1 MKKRSL
7 FRRVLSG
14 MVAAALAATV
24 CFGDGI
30 FKNLAASAAD
40 DPVVTVGFYDGGEKS
55 PVVNE
60 EGDTNTYRY
69 FALGA
74 LIKNEN
80 MQYVD
85 PKDGKTKNRTAT
97 AEHVKYIEA
106 WDCIELD
113 KTKAE
118 QTVTFDTFYKKHN
131 QYTQN
136 YDRIQPKVAYDPS
149 VYTFV
154 TRVYRYWVTKDD
166 PYNPGADPQPA
177 DNPHTQQSYNPNAS
191 GVEPTNLI
199 SPEGDFTIKGQ
210 WSNPDI
216 TYHEKSA
223 DSIPGY
229 VPSSETQGSVTS
241 VRFDKKNVEYYA
253 RVNFG
258 NTTTIAEDEYYY
270 VVVEVEH
277 QSHEISYFYSPLTA
291 KNASDVTLTI
301 QKHNVKNLKKQDNTT
316 DQFTGNEPVTR
327 IRLFKASKEVNL
339 GSLLAGEN
347 CVELKTGDYA
357 KGQTVDIKDR
367 VVEKPD
373 EATTAYTEVINLL
386 SRSGSDS
393 YTFTDILGS
402 GVAFG
407 ITADRH
413 VQGMHTQTNFAV
425 NYFKDKADNADVDL
439 TSPSAG
445 EIYVANFANLDTP
458 ADISAD
464 TTGQVIVGDPKGMI
478 LNVNVP
484 DVNRVKLHT
493 PELAEKGT
501 IVVNKV
507 DAETI
512 TNDVVNPTIQ
522 QMQAMSNLLASKKTN
537 ITPVITN
544 SHFIVDTRDY
554 GDDETIYVDGDAI
567 AAANATGSAIFR
579 FMKKENQTI
588 VINYTKT
595 KKVTISQF
603 EMEVYDS
610 QGNLVGS
617 GDSSPDGI
625 RNSKQNTWLDQQ
637 VMRRIVWNLNS
648 VENTDEEY
656 VSVDTEGKVDKA
668 CVTFRQTA
676 GIFLIP
682 NAKTVANVEA
692 TSTGWIIS
700 AGYVSNNGGEWHFP
714 YSGLDKYEKPKTTTV
729 NVSKRAITGN
739 AELKGATLQIVDKV
753 TGKNIGDAIWQYV
766 ISQNEG
772 VTALTTD
779 IGDLKDIR
787 YGMQWTSGD
796 VQRTIVLRDGS
807 YTLKE
812 SGTEFT
818 SGGKTYSVVK
828 SSVDFEIM
836 NGKIVTAPKDVTEKN
851 GGSIKYDAASNT
863 IVIRDAQI
871 GGPVTYPVHINKTDV
886 TGEKELAGAKLTV
899 YSVDASGKETLVSD
913 TNNPWVSKIGAE
925 LTLALVPGNYVLKE
939 TAATDDSGKPI
950 DITDKDGKT
959 YQVSVSEVEFVV
971 GEDGKVSSSTAA
983 ASAREIDAEK
993 GGAILNKNKDGDA
1006 VLTICDA
1013 SNKTNIS
1020 INKTDITGQK
1030 ELIGAQLTIYEYDAT
1045 KTDGKGKKVGETWTS
1060 DVNKQMNVTLEDGT
1074 YVLEETA
1081 AANAPVHGADGK
1093 TYKVIPSTVTF
1104 TVSKG
1109 TVTSTDTVSKV
1120 ADVDKTTGGA
1130 VLSGT
1135 EFTICDAANKTTV
1148 IINKKDIT
1156 GDNELIGAQLTIYEY
1171 DENAQGHKGAKVGKT
1186 WTSAKGETMTVSLED
1201 GKYVLEET
1209 AASNNPVHDAD
1220 GKTYKVIPSTVEFT
1234 VSNGSV
1240 SSTDAVSK
1248 VADVNKTTGGA
1259 VLSRN
1264 ELTICDAANTTE
1276 VTLNKTAINGQTEL
1290 IGAQLTIYKY
1300 DASKADGKGDK
1311 VGTTW
1316 TSAKGKEMTVKLEDG
1331 KYVLEE
1337 TAAEGAPV
1345 HDESGK
1351 TYQVI
1356 PSTVAFTVS
1365 NGSVSS
1371 TDAVSKVDDVNKTTG
1386 GAVLTGTHFTICDA
1400 ATVTDV
1406 VINKKD
1412 ITGTKELIGAQL
1424 KVFKYDANAE
1434 GHKGAQVGTTWT
1446 SDVNKTMTLKLE
1458 DGKYV
1463 LEETAAKDAQ
1473 GKDVAITD
1481 EDGNKYKV
1489 IPSTVEFNVSNGQ
1502 VTSTTAAA
1510 DVQHVDQANGG
1521 VVISTNEMTICDA
1534 LVPKYPVVINKR
1546 DVTGEDELTD
1556 ATLTVYD
1563 KNGVKV
1569 ADWVSKPNE
1578 TMQLSLEDGTYTLT
1592 ETGDNVHDDQG
1603 NIYKVIGSTIT
1614 FTVSGGVV
1622 TSTGSKTAY
1631 SDVDQENGGVVIKNN
1646 NELTICDAIVPK
1658 SQVTINKVDI
1668 TGEKEL
1674 SGAKLTVYKYD
1685 STKPDGK
1692 GDKIGETW
1700 TSEPNKTLV
1709 LNLTDG
1715 DYILEEK
1722 GDQIVDDKGNTFKVL
1737 PADTTFTVKDGKVVS
1752 NGKDFKDLDQKVG
1765 GVVVKNNT
1773 VYVSDAYKTVQ
1784 VTIKKTDITGKAEV
1798 TGAKLQIYD
1807 EQGKPVF
1814 ENDWVS
1820 GTDGKEWVV
1829 SLAPGKYTL
1838 KESPESVVSD
1848 KNGNTYQ
1855 VITSEYEF
1863 KVGTDGKVT
1872 ESTQVSSDEGTI
1884 ALSGENTI
1892 TVVDALTVPETT
1904 YVHFNKTDITGQKE
1918 LANATLTIYNVT
1930 TGNLVKVEDVNNPWV
1945 SKIGAELTLALT
1957 DGDYVLVESAT
1968 LDKDGKPVDIV
1979 DENGRTYQV
1988 SVSRVEF
1995 TVKDGKVTCSTAK
2008 SAFSEL
2014 GENGGVVQTTK
2025 NNEAVLT
2032 VCDAANT
2039 TAVKLN
2045 KTNITGDKEL
2055 AGATLT
2061 IYDFDESKQG
2071 HKGTKVT
2078 SWKSVIGQQFETA
2091 LPDGKYVL
2099 EETGDKVTDDEN
2111 NTYKVLTSR
2120 FEFTVSKGAV
2130 TAVTKAEDDFLQ
2142 TSDTGYYVLNG
2153 NDITVCDVMVTKHY
2167 VHINKTDI
2175 TGDKEL
2181 VGATL
2186 TIYDA
2191 KTNQPVADA
2200 NNPWP
2205 SQVGATLNICLGQG
2219 DYYLVETGDDI
2230 HDADNVKYNVYSS
2243 RIAFSVDANGLV
2255 SSTGAKEDFDK
2266 KSTEEYYVLKYAD
2279 GDSFLTICDAMRTTK
2294 VTFNKTDVTGENELI
2309 GAQLTIYKYDADAE
2323 GHKGAK
2329 VGTWTSDINKTAQF
2343 DLPDGQYVLE
2353 ETAAKDDQGKDV
2365 TVVDAQGKT
2374 YKVLTSTTE
2383 FTVADGNVTSTS
2395 AVSTVNDI
2403 DKTKGGVVLT
2413 DKHFTVCDAANTTKV
2428 TLNKTD
2434 ITGKKELAGATLQIS
2449 KNGTVVAEWV
2459 SEIGKTK
2466 TFTLEDGEYTLTE
2479 KATVKDGKTIDVT
2492 DEDGKTYKVTDSTV
2506 TFTVA
2511 GGKVTQQTGAVSSRD
2526 ELGGKDG
2533 VINDGNTFVVSDAA
2547 NTTAV
2552 TLNKKNIAGDD
2563 ELAGARLA
2571 IKQGNKELF
2580 FWESVIGE
2588 TKTFELEDG
2597 DYTLVETGDE
2607 VVDGSGNR
2615 YKVMDTTL
2623 DFTVANG
2630 KVTASAAKK
2639 AFNPSATAGYFVL
2652 PDNSTTIT
2660 VSDVLEKTKI
2670 ILNKTDVT
2678 GNKELAGA
2686 TLTIYDKDSKEVTHW
2701 ESVIGSKFEFE
2712 LEDGDYVLEETGDSV
2727 TDDEGVQYSV
2737 LNTKTAFKVQGGKV
2751 TSQTVLNDFD
2761 DQSSTCYVVI
2771 KNNVEITVCD
2781 VTKTHA
2787 SNSSS
2792 GGGSGQVSSEQSS
2805 SEQSM
2810 SVSVPVSSS
2819 QSEQSGQVSSNQS
2832 QQSQQSGSVSTPK
2845 QSTRQ
2850 SQSASNPSSSSVKPA
2865 SSSGSKASTNGTSGT
2880 DDSNGSTT
2888 TKKTSGN
2895 ESSMT
2900 NGSKNTDSTTGTGP
2914 NGNPPQTGHTGST
2927 VTVAALLAAV
2937 AALAVLKKKND

>member
-7 FRRVLSG
+7 FSRVLSG
-14 MVAAALAATV
+14 LAAAALAATV

-69 FALGA
+69 FVLGA

-80 MQYVD
+80 AQYVD

-97 AEHVKYIEA
+97 AEHVRFIEA

-113 KTKAE
+113 KAEAE
-118 QTVTFDTFYKKHN
+118 QTVTFKTFYQKHAN
-131 QYTQN
+131 YTQN
-136 YDRIQPKVAYDPS
+136 YDRQQPKVAYDTS
-149 VYTFV
+149 KYTFV
-154 TRVYRYWVTKDD
+154 SRVYRYWVTKDD
-166 PYNPGADPQPA
+166 PYNPGADPVPA
-177 DNPHTQQSYNPNAS
+177 DNPHTQKSYNPNAS

-199 SPEGDFTIKGQ
+199 SPEGDFTMSQQ
-210 WSNPDI
+210 WGPNI

-229 VPSSETQGSVTS
+229 VPSSTTQGNVTN
-241 VRFDKKNVEYYA
+241 VRFDKQNVEFYVD
-253 RVNFG
+253 VNFSKS
-258 NTTTIAEDEYYY
+258 TTIAKDEYLY
-270 VVVEVEH
+270 VVVEAKH
-277 QSHEISYFYSPLTA
+277 TNNSHTYFY
-291 KNASDVTLTI
+291 
-301 QKHNVKNLKKQDNTT
+301 KQLVYEDTNGTNQIELIVQDKDNHHWRKTT
-316 DQFTGNEPVTR
+316 SSEEDPHEHYHGNEPSTT
-327 IRLFKASKEVNL
+327 IRLFKASAECNL
-339 GSLLAGEN
+339 DNLLRGEN
-347 CVELKTGDYA
+347 CSELKTGDYVKA
-357 KGQTVDIKDR
+357 QKVNIKGQVK
-367 VVEKPD
+367 EGD
-373 EATTAYTEVINLL
+373 EVTTKFYEVINLEAA
-386 SRSGSDS
+386 STPDN
-393 YTFTDILGS
+393 YTYTDILGS
-402 GVAFG
+402 AESFG
-407 ITADRH
+407 ITADRFALKGH
-413 VQGMHTQTNFAV
+413 MQTNLAV
-425 NYFKDKADNADVDL
+425 NYFRDTKDGQNFECDLSEPTAGDHFIAYFATLSDPTDISDYPDGTITIGNTKKPGVMHVDL
-439 TSPSAG
+439 DNINRVNFTGGGGQWFGTLGETSMPA
-445 EIYVANFANLDTP
+445 
-458 ADISAD
+458 ADIKNN
-464 TTGQVIVGDPKGMI
+464 VVDPAI
-478 LNVNVP
+478 
-484 DVNRVKLHT
+484 
-493 PELAEKGT
+493 A
-501 IVVNKV
+501 
-507 DAETI
+507 
-512 TNDVVNPTIQ
+512 
-522 QMQAMSNLLASKKTN
+522 QMQAMSNLLASKPAN
-537 ITPVITN
+537 ITPYRSGDKYVI
-544 SHFIVDTRDY
+544 DTREYPD
-554 GDDETIYVDGDAI
+554 GATIYVDADALI
-567 AAANATGSAIFR
+567 DATSRKCDVEF
-579 FMKKENQTI
+579 FKKENQTI
-588 VINYTKT
+588 VLNVTKSKNIFIDSYNVHYLEEGSTELKTINSAT
-595 KKVTISQF
+595 S
-603 EMEVYDS
+603 
-610 QGNLVGS
+610 
-617 GDSSPDGI
+617 DGEI
-625 RNSKQNTWLDQQ
+625 IDEQ
-637 VMRRIVWNLNS
+637 VMRKIVWNLNS
-648 VENTDEEY
+648 CYNTADEFKANTDP
-656 VSVDTEGKVDKA
+656 
-668 CVTFRQTA
+668 CVEMKNTA

-682 NAKTVANVEA
+682 NATTVTHMTGT
-692 TSTGWIIS
+692 TSGWIVT
-700 AGYVSNNGGEWHFP
+700 AGYFENTSGEWHFP
-714 YSGLDKYEKPKTTTV
+714 YHLMKDFKAPKNTTI
-729 NVSKRAITGN
+729 NVSKRAITGD
-739 AELKGATLQIVDKV
+739 AELEGATIQIYDKV
-753 TGKNIGDAIWQYV
+753 KGKNIGDAVWKEV
-766 ISQNEG
+766 IKQNSG
-772 VTALTTD
+772 VDALTDD
-779 IGDLKDIR
+779 IGGLKDVT
-787 YGMQWTSGD
+787 YGMQWTSGKT
-796 VQRTIVLRDGS
+796 QRTITLRDGS

-812 SGTEFT
+812 TGTEFT
-818 SGGKTYSVVK
+818 SGGKTYSVVT

-836 NGKIVTAPKDVTEKN
+836 NGVLKTAPKTVSQTDR
-851 GGSIKYDAASNT
+851 GSISYDAASNT
-863 IVIRDAQI
+863 IIIRDAQI

-886 TGEKELAGAKLTV
+886 TGQKELAGAKLTV
-899 YSVDASGKETLVSD
+899 YSVDASGKETIVSD

-959 YQVSVSEVEFVV
+959 YQVSVSEVAFTV
-971 GEDGKVSSSTAA
+971 GEDGKVSSSTAV

-1030 ELIGAQLTIYEYDAT
+1030 ELIGAQLTIYEYDAA

-1081 AANAPVHGADGK
+1081 AEGVPVKDADGK

-1120 ADVDKTTGGA
+1120 DDVNKTAGGA

-1546 DVTGEDELTD
+1546 DVTGEEELTD

-1592 ETGDNVHDDQG
+1592 ETGDNVHDDKG
-1603 NIYKVIGSTIT
+1603 NQYKVITSEIK
-1614 FTVSGGVV
+1614 FTVKDGVV
-1622 TSTGSKTAY
+1622 TSTGSKTQY
-1631 SDVDQENGGVVIKNN
+1631 KDVDQKNGGVVIQNG
-1646 NELTICDAIVPK
+1646 NEMTICDAIIPK
-1658 SQVTINKVDI
+1658 SEITINKVDI

-1685 STKPDGK
+1685 ETKPDNK
-1692 GDKIGETW
+1692 GDKIGDTW
-1700 TSEPNKTLV
+1700 TSKAGETLT
-1709 LNLTDG
+1709 LTLQDG
-1715 DYILEEK
+1715 KYVLEEK
-1722 GDQIVDDKGNTFKVL
+1722 GDEIVDSNGNTYKVL
-1737 PADTTFTVKDGKVVS
+1737 PADTLFTVENGKVVS
-1752 NGKDFKDLDQKVG
+1752 NNKDFKDLDQVKG
-1765 GVVVKNNT
+1765 GLVIKNGV
-1773 VYVSDAYKTVQ
+1773 VYVSDAVKTVK
-1784 VTIKKTDITGKAEV
+1784 VTIQKTDITGQAEV

-1807 EQGKPVF
+1807 NGNNDKPVF
-1814 ENDWVS
+1814 ENPWVS
-1820 GTDGKEWVV
+1820 GTNGKTWEF
-1829 SLAPGKYTL
+1829 SLEPGTYTL
-1838 KESPESVVSD
+1838 KEMPDSVVTD
-1848 KNGNTYQ
+1848 VNNNKYQ
-1855 VITSEYEF
+1855 VITSGYEF

-1872 ESTQVSSDEGTI
+1872 ESTQVSSDEGSI
-1884 ALSGENTI
+1884 FLSGENTI
-1892 TVVDALTVPETT
+1892 KVVDALTVPETT

-1918 LANATLTIYNVT
+1918 LANATLTIYDVT
-1930 TGNLVKVEDVNNPWV
+1930 TGQRVKVVDANNPWV

-1957 DGDYVLVESAT
+1957 KGTYVLEETPT
-1968 LDKDGKPVDIV
+1968 LDDNGKPIDIV
-1979 DENGRTYQV
+1979 DENGRTYKV
-1988 SVSRVEF
+1988 SVSSVEF
-1995 TVKDGKVTCSTAK
+1995 TVGENGEVKCTSAK
-2008 SAFSEL
+2008 SAFSEI

-2055 AGATLT
+2055 ADATLT

-2078 SWKSVIGQQFETA
+2078 AWKSVIGQQFETA

-2099 EETGDKVTDDEN
+2099 EETGDKVTDDDN

-2130 TAVTKAEDDFLQ
+2130 TAVTKAEDDFL
-2142 TSDTGYYVLNG
+2142 TASDTGYYVLKG

-2200 NNPWP
+2200 NNPWH

-2266 KSTEEYYVLKYAD
+2266 KSTEEYYVLKFAD

-2353 ETAAKDDQGKDV
+2353 ETAAKDEQGKDV

-2506 TFTVA
+2506 TFTVVN
-2511 GGKVTQQTGAVSSRD
+2511 GKVTQQTGAVSSRD

-2533 VINDGNTFVVSDAA
+2533 VISDGNTFVVSDAA

-2571 IKQGNKELF
+2571 IKQGSKELF
-2580 FWESVIGE
+2580 YWVSVIGE

-2607 VVDGSGNR
+2607 VVDGSGNK

-2701 ESVIGSKFEFE
+2701 DSVIGSKFEFE

-2737 LNTKTAFKVQGGKV
+2737 LNTKTAFTVQGGKV

-2792 GGGSGQVSSEQSS
+2792 GGGSGQVSSEQSG